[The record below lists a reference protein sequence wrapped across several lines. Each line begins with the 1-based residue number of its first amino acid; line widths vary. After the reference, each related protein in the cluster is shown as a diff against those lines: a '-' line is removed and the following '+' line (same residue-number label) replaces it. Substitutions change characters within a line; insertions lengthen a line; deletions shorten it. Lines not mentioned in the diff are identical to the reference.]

1 MIRFAIRPDRHRH
14 ALVQVLPVICPQ
26 FSIYLP
32 RLTALATLLIISV
45 SGCIEQKFHGITG
58 APDGNAEM
66 LSLGNSDHK
75 TIEHVE
81 GSFLEL
87 VEQPNRVVLV
97 DFWGP
102 HCGPCLHLAP
112 ELEQIVR
119 KYPDQV
125 SVVKVDVESSANS
138 ELALFFGVHAI
149 PEMRIFV
156 DGQSIGAIH
165 GYATAAGISQQLKP
179 AIALVSAGSES

>member
-1 MIRFAIRPDRHRH
+1 MN
-14 ALVQVLPVICPQ
+14 CPQ
-26 FSIYLP
+26 FSKHLP
-32 RLTALATLLIISV
+32 RLTATVALLIVTV
-45 SGCIEQKFHGITG
+45 SGCNEQKYQAITG
-58 APDGNAEM
+58 APDGNAEI
-66 LSLGNSDHK
+66 LSVGNDARNS
-75 TIEHVE
+75 IEHVE

-112 ELEQIVR
+112 ELEQIVQ

-149 PEMRIFV
+149 PEMRVFV
-156 DGQSIGAIH
+156 DGQSMGAIH
-165 GYATAAGISQQLKP
+165 GYVNASAISQQLEP
-179 AIALVSAGSES
+179 AIALLSNGSGS

>member
-1 MIRFAIRPDRHRH
+1 MIRFAASPDRHRY
-14 ALVQVLPVICPQ
+14 AFVQVLPVIYPQ
-26 FSIYLP
+26 FSMYVP
-32 RLTALATLLIISV
+32 QLTALATLFIINV
-45 SGCIEQKFHGITG
+45 SGCVEQKYQGITG

-66 LSLGNSDHK
+66 LSVGNGDRDA
-75 TIEHVE
+75 IEHVE

-112 ELEQIVR
+112 ELEQIVQ
-119 KYPDQV
+119 KYPEQV

-165 GYATAAGISQQLKP
+165 GYVSAAGISQQLKP
-179 AIALVSAGSES
+179 AIALLSDGSES